1 METNLRNVPTAR
13 KLRLSRVAGVVSA
26 GILIVAAGA
35 ADAKNG
41 GGGSGGGGKGGGGGG
56 NDDFDNG
63 SFGHGEE
70 IIRELVKFSDEQQPQ
85 RLGGSDDDDDNQLR
99 LPTYQRVSPKI
110 RYNGNCDAYCHAKYN
125 SYNSITGKYTGYSGR
140 KHYCVVPCDHAR
152 TRTPPA

>member
-13 KLRLSRVAGVVSA
+13 KLRLSRVAGVMLA

-63 SFGHGEE
+63 SFGHGE

-140 KHYCVVPCDHAR
+140 KHYCVVP
-152 TRTPPA
+152 